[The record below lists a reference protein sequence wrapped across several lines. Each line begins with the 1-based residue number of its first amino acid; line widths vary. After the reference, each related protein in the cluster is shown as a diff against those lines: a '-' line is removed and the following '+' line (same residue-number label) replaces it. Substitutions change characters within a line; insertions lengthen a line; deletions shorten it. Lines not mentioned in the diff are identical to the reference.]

1 MNKKGHKHAALALQ
15 YWTEAQQDAE
25 AYKKWQ
31 GRLHEKAVWKDL
43 KRPPSFEE
51 WNEYRRKPQVIIIN
65 GIEVP
70 EPVLYPLKTGEKYW
84 VVDTNSQ
91 VYNEELDW
99 KDSSLDRR
107 FLERGLIHRT
117 EDAAELHAKALLSF
131 TAQP

>member
-1 MNKKGHKHAALALQ
+1 MSKQGHKHAALALQ

-25 AYKKWQ
+25 AYKNWEV
-31 GRLHEKAVWKDL
+31 RLNEKAVWKHL
-43 KRPPSFEE
+43 KGPPSFME

-70 EPVLYPLKTGEKYW
+70 EPVRYPLKPGENFW
-84 VVDTNSQ
+84 VVDINSL

-99 KDSSLDRR
+99 KDSSVNHR

-117 EDAAELHAKALLSF
+117 EEAAELHAKALLSF